1 MRVEKQALGKG
12 LGALLG
18 AGGMGA
24 GAAYEV
30 EHLPA
35 AVITSNPYQPRQTFD
50 DETLQELASSIREHG
65 VLQPIVVRRG
75 DESYEVVAGE
85 RRLRAAR
92 LAGLERIPVIIRE
105 CTNEEALALA
115 LIENL
120 QREEISPLEAARAY
134 RRLNREFGLTQDDIA
149 ERVGK
154 SRSAIANALRLLQL
168 DPAVQAR
175 LEAGEIS
182 EGHARTLVALESP
195 DRQREVCEELVQ
207 RRASVREAERLVR
220 EATRPEAP
228 SPAPKP
234 RTVADPN
241 LAEVESSLRAR
252 LGTRV
257 AISRGR
263 SHGTITLEFYGDE
276 DLERLVGLLLAD
288 ALGTA

>member
-1 MRVEKQALGKG
+1 MGP
-12 LGALLG
+12 G
-18 AGGMGA
+18 AG
-24 GAAYEV
+24 YEV
-30 EHLPA
+30 ENLPA
-35 AVITSNPYQPRQTFD
+35 AVIMPNPYQPRQSFG
-50 DETLQELASSIREHG
+50 EEGLQELASSIREHG

-75 DESYEVVAGE
+75 GEAYEVVAGE

-92 LAGLERIPVIIRE
+92 MAGLERVPVIIRE

-134 RRLNREFGLTQDDIA
+134 RRLNREFGLTQDEIA

-175 LEAGEIS
+175 LEAGEIT
-182 EGHARTLVALESP
+182 EGHARTLVTLESP
-195 DRQREVCEELVQ
+195 ERQREVCEQLVQ
-207 RRASVREAERLVR
+207 RRATVREAERLVR
-220 EATRPEAP
+220 DAARPAAP
-228 SPAPKP
+228 AAAPKT
-234 RTVADPN
+234 RTSADPN
-241 LAEVESSLRAR
+241 VAEVESSLRSH

-263 SHGTITLEFYGDE
+263 AHGTITIEFYGDE
-276 DLERLVGLLLAD
+276 DLERIVGLLLGNTLAP
-288 ALGTA
+288 